1 MARFSQVLE
10 EFRRFSC
17 FCLLLIGGVFSVLT
31 SYAPAIAQTLTG
43 ELDGTVRDA
52 SGAIVPDAVVTVTNS
67 DQNQVVR
74 TVKTDHLGQFTAPLL
89 TIGTYSIRIE
99 AAGFQDFTLSNLDVH
114 VGQPITVPITL
125 SVGST
130 AETVEV
136 QANNVSVQLDTAA
149 AGTLIDNVQMT
160 QLSLSNRNYLQLLT
174 IQPGISGGIPGED
187 PRGNIL
193 SSGAVNTQTFS
204 VDGGATNTNGYYL
217 DGADTLKRAGQA
229 PVTFPGVDFIQEI
242 NLLRGSYGADIGGPG
257 AAVVTVQ
264 TKAGSAAFHG
274 GAFSF
279 FRSQIFNANNPLSN
293 ETGLPRPPQRA
304 ADFGYFIGGP
314 VWIPGRT
321 ARATSKT
328 FFFFGQEFGREL
340 DSYVQSISNI
350 PTLAQRAGMFST
362 SVCTA
367 YNAAATTCTGN
378 TKNITSINPIA
389 AEYLKDVINY
399 VPAPNNPGD
408 VQGLIYQSPGTNNE
422 TQTMIRIDRQFTSK
436 LSAFF
441 RYLDDPFRLTVP
453 YGFQIVSYI
462 PNVATAAMADG
473 STSWFGHVTY
483 VLGPNHVLEG
493 GYSQRA
499 NWVTALDIG
508 RMAKA
513 NAPDVQIQLPYVNV
527 LDHIPNITI
536 NGSNYK
542 GSGNY
547 NERSPEQQIFL
558 NNTNTWG
565 RHTIKVG
572 ANVELQVSY
581 SNSAAANAG
590 TFAFPATPV
599 PSGSGTSTFSQAFA
613 NFLEGKS
620 SQFTQANA
628 DMDSAAQSNIYEG
641 YIEDDVH
648 VTPRFTVLGG
658 VRYGF
663 FSPYSDSAYQGN
675 PYHPQQ
681 NFYVPAF
688 NPAQAPTLDQNGN
701 LCFTAPC
708 GTSGR
713 SPNPN
718 YNATNGII
726 IAGKNSPFGNAA
738 GDSNRANFA
747 PRFGFTYDV
756 HGDGMTALRGGFG
769 IYYDQLIE
777 NTAKFPTN
785 QDPPNVV
792 TATVANP
799 SFANPG
805 NGSSPSP
812 QGLQAYQESGHLPYT
827 EQYSL
832 DLQQQIRAGISIDIG
847 YYGNV
852 GRHQQA
858 SYDLNQPAPGAFRS
872 ASGAP
877 SSITAGN
884 TPFVNLVRPYQNW
897 SFITDEGMSFVS
909 SYNSLQSSVRIQTH
923 YGAQFL
929 VNYTLSRALT
939 NARTPQCNCN
949 LAAEYGPTA
958 NNRNDLVNAAIVYPF
973 QFWRNRTR
981 WYEYVLGG
989 WQTSAIVTYGSG
1001 QSLTASQSGVDPA
1014 GIGLLVGPGSARPD
1028 QTGDPN
1034 SSAPHQKYSATGGTW
1049 FNTNAYA
1056 SVPTGEYR
1064 PGNAPVADIRAPGYE
1079 VWNISLFKNLRFR
1092 ENFDLQF
1099 RAETFNTFN
1108 HANPAALN
1116 TTYQGTAT
1124 GGGFGEVTSFGDPR
1138 RMQLG
1143 TKLTF

>member
-1 MARFSQVLE
+1 MTQLASVSEKLCN
-10 EFRRFSC
+10 FRSL
-17 FCLLLIGGVFSVLT
+17 CLWLLVGALVIVSA
-31 SYAPAIAQTLTG
+31 APLAAQTLTG
-43 ELDGTVRDA
+43 ELDGTVRDP
-52 SGAIVPDAVVTVTNS
+52 SGAVVPDAVVTITNS
-67 DQNQVVR
+67 DENQVVR
-74 TVKTDHLGQFTAPLL
+74 NVKTDRLGQFTAPLL
-89 TIGTYSIRIE
+89 TIGTYSIKIE
-99 AAGFQDFTLSNLDVH
+99 AGGFQDFKLDNLNVH
-114 VGQPITVPITL
+114 VGQPVSVPITL
-125 SVGST
+125 SIGAA
-130 AETVEV
+130 AERIEV
-136 QANNVSVQLDTAA
+136 QAINGNIQLDTAA
-149 AGTLIDNVQMT
+149 AGTLIDNQQVT
-160 QLSLSNRNYLQLLT
+160 QLSLSNRNYLQLLA

-193 SSGAVNTQTFS
+193 SSGAVNTQTFT
-204 VDGGATNTNGYYL
+204 VNGNATNTNGYYL

-229 PVTFPGVDFIQEI
+229 PVTFPGIDFIQEI

-264 TKAGSAAFHG
+264 TKAGTTAFHG
-274 GAFSF
+274 GAFAF
-279 FRSQIFNANNPLSN
+279 FRSQIFNANSPLAN
-293 ETGLPRPPQRA
+293 ETGLARPPQRA

-314 VWIPGRT
+314 VWIPGVTKRET
-321 ARATSKT
+321 AKT

-350 PTLAQRAGMFST
+350 PTQAQRAGMFST
-362 SVCTA
+362 PVCTA
-367 YNAAATTCTGN
+367 YNAAATTCTAS
-378 TKNITSINPIA
+378 TSSVKNINSVA

-399 VPAPNNPGD
+399 VPLPNNPGD
-408 VQGLIYQSPGTNNE
+408 PQGLISQSPGTNNE

-453 YGFQIVSYI
+453 YGFQTVSFI
-462 PNVATAAMADG
+462 PGVATAAMSDG

-483 VLGPNHVLEG
+483 VLGSNHIFEG

-499 NWVTALDIG
+499 NWVTAIDIG
-508 RMAKA
+508 TMA
-513 NAPDVQIQLPYVNV
+513 NVNSSVTIQLPYPNV

-547 NERSPEQQIFL
+547 NERSPEQQVFL

-590 TFAFPATPV
+590 TFAFPSTPV
-599 PSGSGTSTFSQAFA
+599 PAGSGTSTYSQAFA
-613 NFLEGKS
+613 NFLQGRS
-620 SQFTQANA
+620 SQFTQANI

-648 VTPRFTVLGG
+648 LTPRIAVLGG
-658 VRYGF
+658 VRYTF
-663 FSPYSDSAYQGN
+663 FSPYSNAAYQGN

-681 NFYVPAF
+681 NFFAPVF

-713 SPNPN
+713 VPNPN
-718 YNATNGII
+718 YNPTNGII
-726 IAGKNSPFGNAA
+726 VAGVNSPFGNSA
-738 GDSNRANFA
+738 GDSKTTNFA

-756 HGDGMTALRGGFG
+756 HGNGSTALRGGFG

-785 QDPPNVV
+785 QNPPNVV

-812 QGLQAYQESGHLPYT
+812 QGLQAYQETGHMPYT

-832 DLQQQIRAGISIDIG
+832 DLQQQIRSGISIDIG

-858 SYDLNQPAPGAFRS
+858 SLDLNQPVPAAFRS
-872 ASGAP
+872 VPGAP
-877 SSITAGN
+877 SAITAGN
-884 TPFVNLVRPYQNW
+884 TPFVNLVRSYQNW
-897 SFITDEGMSFVS
+897 SFITDQVTMFKSA
-909 SYNSLQSSVRIQTH
+909 YNSLQSSLRIRTH

-929 VNYTLSRALT
+929 VNYTFSQALT
-939 NARTPQCNCN
+939 NARTPQCTCN
-949 LAAEYGPTA
+949 LAVEYGPTA
-958 NNRNDLVNAAIVYPF
+958 FDRHDVFNAALIYPF
-973 QFWRNRTR
+973 PLWPQQHR
-981 WYEYVLGG
+981 WYQYILGG
-989 WQTSAIVTYGSG
+989 WQTSAVITYGSG
-1001 QSLTASQSGVDPA
+1001 QFLTVGQSGVDPA
-1014 GIGLLVGPGSARPD
+1014 GLGLLVGPSGARPD

-1034 SSAPHQKYSATGGTW
+1034 MAPPHQKYSATGGTW
-1049 FNTNAYA
+1049 FNSNAYA
-1056 SVPTGEYR
+1056 SVPAGQYR
-1064 PGNAPVADIRAPGYE
+1064 PGNAPVANVRAPGYE
-1079 VWNISLFKNLRFR
+1079 IWNLSLFKSIKFR
-1092 ENFDLQF
+1092 DNANLQF

-1108 HANPAALN
+1108 HANPAGLN
-1116 TTYQGTAT
+1116 TTYQGTPL

-1143 TKLTF
+1143 AKLTF